1 MNYFFS
7 QRNQENLPVGDYLYK
22 KSAEI
27 ENNKKV
33 ILEKSFTDLEEK
45 QRSIYNPFSLKLFA
59 KKKSRKIREIFDH
72 LDSDKDGII
81 SASNINITTISN
93 QILQYFTPL
102 LQELEELN
110 QELNFEEFSDATER
124 LLKTLSVNERAE
136 ILGFNERK
144 ASENLSFSF
153 QVFIW
158 IFGKSLLNLLA
169 GNQ

>member
-1 MNYFFS
+1 M
-7 QRNQENLPVGDYLYK
+7 
-22 KSAEI
+22 
-27 ENNKKV
+27 
-33 ILEKSFTDLEEK
+33 
-45 QRSIYNPFSLKLFA
+45 KLFA

>member
-1 MNYFFS
+1 
-7 QRNQENLPVGDYLYK
+7 
-22 KSAEI
+22 
-27 ENNKKV
+27 
-33 ILEKSFTDLEEK
+33 
-45 QRSIYNPFSLKLFA
+45 
-59 KKKSRKIREIFDH
+59 
-72 LDSDKDGII
+72 
-81 SASNINITTISN
+81 
-93 QILQYFTPL
+93 
-102 LQELEELN
+102 LN

-169 GNQ
+169 GNQWKIIGIGKKEKRWDKREKYLWFLYKGETNVEWKEEKYATFQRKRRD